1 MCAPHRH
8 RGEWRG
14 GTRVAPNGVALPCR
28 GFTLI
33 ELLVVIAIIAVLIAL
48 LLPAVQQAREAA
60 RRTQCRN
67 QLKQIGLALHN
78 YLGNFETFPFGSRAG
93 RTWSPSGIKDGIN
106 WRVSL
111 LPFLDQSPLYN
122 SLNFDG
128 SFGAGNTVSAAYLG
142 GNTILSGRVAP
153 VYLCPSST
161 LDRFPQ
167 TYVDYFGKTQSFNNQ
182 GQGLGIHYVGIM
194 GAAPMFVWGP
204 QAGFRDCGHGW
215 SCNQGLLTVNEC
227 KQLRDAT
234 DGASNTMLVA
244 EQSGLT
250 QGANRTSNYYGG
262 WSGARNPS
270 RITDATCTDLWQTGT
285 TCVRHPPN
293 SQVGDSGN
301 GHPYRN
307 NTVINSFHTG
317 GVHILLGDGSVRF
330 VSDDVDFQT
339 LKKLAICNDG
349 QIVGEF

>member
-1 MCAPHRH
+1 MVFWQHDLC
-8 RGEWRG
+8 GWRG
-14 GTRVAPNGVALPCR
+14 GLRGSDGVARTGRR

-67 QLKQIGLALHN
+67 QLKQIGLGLHN
-78 YLGNFETFPFGSRAG
+78 YLGNFEVFPFGSRAG
-93 RTWSPSGIKDGIN
+93 RTWSQSGIKDGTN

-111 LPFLDQSPLYN
+111 LPYLDQSPLYN

-128 SFGAGNTVSAAYLG
+128 SFGAGNTMSAAYQ
-142 GNTILSGRVAP
+142 GNAILSDAVVS
-153 VYLCPSST
+153 VYLCSSST
-161 LDRFPQ
+161 LERFPQ
-167 TYVDYFGKTQSFNNQ
+167 TYVDYAGQVKSFNNQ
-182 GQGLGIHYVGIM
+182 GRGLGIHYVGIM
-194 GAAPMFVWGP
+194 GAAPTFAWAG
-204 QAGFRDCGHGW
+204 QSGFRDCGHGW

-234 DGASNTMLVA
+234 DGASNTLLVG

-250 QGANRTSNYYGG
+250 EGANRTSNYYGG
-262 WSGARNPS
+262 WSGARNS
-270 RITDATCTDLWQTGT
+270 SKITDSNCTDLWQTGT
-285 TCVRHPPN
+285 TCLRHPPN
-293 SQVGDSGN
+293 ANFSDAGN

-317 GVHILLGDGSVRF
+317 GVHVLLGDGSVRF
-330 VSDDVDFQT
+330 LSNDVDFQT
-339 LKKLAICNDG
+339 LKRLAIRDDG